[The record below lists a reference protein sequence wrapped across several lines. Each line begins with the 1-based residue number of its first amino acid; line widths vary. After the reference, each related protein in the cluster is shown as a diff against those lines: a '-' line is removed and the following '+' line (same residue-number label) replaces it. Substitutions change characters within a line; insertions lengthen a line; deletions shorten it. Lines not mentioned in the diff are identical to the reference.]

1 MAIDSLQ
8 FNPYSTN
15 AYFGALTGIN
25 TKQAQQTQQER
36 QIKSSETPQSYT
48 LKLKEYSPEDI
59 QKADA
64 IAQAL
69 ASEEVNEGF
78 FEGLAKDSRDIWKSL
93 TTMFGEPTQEELAQ
107 AYNEID
113 AYSSLKPQNY
123 YEVVDSNNE
132 VIPQYKEED
141 LYQLVA

>member
-36 QIKSSETPQSYT
+36 QVKSSEKPQSYT

-78 FEGLAKDSRDIWKSL
+78 FEDLAKDSRDIWKSL

>member
-15 AYFGALTGIN
+15 AYFGALTGIS

-36 QIKSSETPQSYT
+36 QIKRSEKPQSYT

-69 ASEEVNEGF
+69 ANEEVNEGF

-93 TTMFGEPTQEELAQ
+93 TTMFSEPTQEELAQ

>member
-1 MAIDSLQ
+1 
-8 FNPYSTN
+8 
-15 AYFGALTGIN
+15 
-25 TKQAQQTQQER
+25 
-36 QIKSSETPQSYT
+36 
-48 LKLKEYSPEDI
+48 
-59 QKADA
+59 
-64 IAQAL
+64 
-69 ASEEVNEGF
+69 
-78 FEGLAKDSRDIWKSL
+78 
-93 TTMFGEPTQEELAQ
+93 MFSEPTQEELAQ